1 MRKLKTRDI
10 PAACRCLKS
19 LGIKD
24 DIREL
29 AQNSN
34 SIKDAWGRGF
44 EFMWHIFDLATESAG
59 ESQLYS
65 FLAGPFEMTAEEVA
79 DMEIPELV
87 ANLKQLCGE
96 NDLGSFFKNAGALM
110 K

>member
-1 MRKLKTRDI
+1 MRKLKTKDI

-24 DIREL
+24 DVREL
-29 AQNSN
+29 AQNS
-34 SIKDAWGRGF
+34 KTLAGAWDRGF
-44 EFMWHIFDLATESAG
+44 EFMWHIFDLATETAG

-65 FLAGPFEMTAEEVA
+65 FLAGPFEMTAEDVA
-79 DMEIPELV
+79 DLDIPELM
-87 ANLKQLCGE
+87 ANLRQLCEE
-96 NDLGSFFKNAGALM
+96 NDLGSFFKNAGGLM